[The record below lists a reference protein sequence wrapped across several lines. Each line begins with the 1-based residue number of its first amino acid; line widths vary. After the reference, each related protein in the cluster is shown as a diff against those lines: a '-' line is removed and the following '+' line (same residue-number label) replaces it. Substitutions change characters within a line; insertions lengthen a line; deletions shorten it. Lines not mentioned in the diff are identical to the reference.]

1 MEDKANAEVLGG
13 GEVTFSD
20 DGSEAYL
27 CIITTDKTKSDY
39 TVENLAERL
48 KMQA

>member
-27 CIITTDKTKSDY
+27 CIITTIRQNQTI
-39 TVENLAERL
+39 RL
-48 KMQA
+48 KIL

>member
-13 GEVTFSD
+13 GEITFSN

-27 CIITTDKTKSDY
+27 CLITTDKTKSEKK
-39 TVENLAERL
+39 TAAGRCCKWN
-48 KMQA
+48 

>member
-27 CIITTDKTKSDY
+27 CIIQTIRLKILQRD
-39 TVENLAERL
+39 L